1 MDEREMMTYGKGNVF
16 AYRTFMEP
24 VVASRQIPE
33 SSFKERDNTVFGIDV
48 TVEVGGKEFLSSFT
62 EGDNSKVVATDS
74 MKNFIQRHLATFPGT
89 TAEQF
94 VHYVAHAFLEH
105 YAHIETV
112 KMTADLLPFEATV
125 TTENDEPK
133 ISDLVYKKSR
143 NEKLKASIHMERRE
157 GAIASVQQMSELTD
171 LQLIKVKDNSF
182 VGFIRDEYTTLP
194 EDGNRPL
201 FIYLN
206 IGWTY
211 EPGGEEEDGFVA
223 HEQVKDIAS
232 TVFHETASPSIQSL
246 IYHIGLRMLQRFP
259 SLKDVRFESQNRTW
273 DTVVEQVPDS
283 EGKVYTEPRLPYGF
297 QRFQVT
303 RADLENERQSA
314 NIGVEESHR

>member
-1 MDEREMMTYGKGNVF
+1 MVEREMMTYGKGNVF

-24 VVASRQIPE
+24 VIASKQIPE
-33 SSFKERDNTVFGIDV
+33 SSFRERDNTVFGVDV
-48 TVEVGGKEFLSSFT
+48 TIEVGGKEFLTSFT

-74 MKNFIQRHLATFPGT
+74 MKNFIQRHLATFSGT

-94 VHYVAHAFLEH
+94 VHYVAHAFLQQ
-105 YAHIETV
+105 YDHIETV
-112 KMTADLLPFEATV
+112 NMTAELLPFEATA
-125 TTENDEPK
+125 TTGDDGPQ

-143 NEKLKASIHMERRE
+143 NEKLKASIRMERRGGE
-157 GAIASVQQMSELTD
+157 LVIAQQISELTD

-211 EPGGEEEDGFVA
+211 EAGEEQDGFVA

-303 RADLENERQSA
+303 RADLENEP
-314 NIGVEESHR
+314 NLINKEVEKSHR